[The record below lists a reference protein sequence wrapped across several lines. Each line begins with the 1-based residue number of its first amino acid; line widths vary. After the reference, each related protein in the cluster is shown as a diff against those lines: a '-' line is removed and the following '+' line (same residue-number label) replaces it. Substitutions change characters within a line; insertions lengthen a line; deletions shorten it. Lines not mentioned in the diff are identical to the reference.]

1 MQFFPKSLFILLFC
15 LIQGFTFDLALSN
28 FDSTNI
34 NTCIFRGWKIAQNW
48 KYCLGVLNFKWN
60 KKWNKFQ
67 YLNLVTS

>member
-34 NTCIFRGWKIAQNW
+34 NICIGPLLLEVFSEDGKLHKTENI
-48 KYCLGVLNFKWN
+48 V
-60 KKWNKFQ
+60 
-67 YLNLVTS
+67 